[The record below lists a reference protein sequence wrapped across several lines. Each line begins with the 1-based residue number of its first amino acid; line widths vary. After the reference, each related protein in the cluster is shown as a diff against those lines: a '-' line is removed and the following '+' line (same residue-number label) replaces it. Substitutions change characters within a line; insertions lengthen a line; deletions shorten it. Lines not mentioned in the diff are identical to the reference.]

1 MTLCL
6 CRADAHGAPEGQGQ
20 RSLDSESID
29 VGLCGFDKD
38 KGRPLWIFFFRFSKS
53 LWLKKTN
60 TKIKNRMPYNYVIQ
74 CPRTA
79 MTCSRPTS
87 EVVYWSPCSYF
98 SVKPLSRLQLILKN
112 LSFPYELF
120 ALKHHI
126 WIAFC
131 RHVKSPFR
139 ELGEVGL

>member
-29 VGLCGFDKD
+29 VGLCGFDKI
-38 KGRPLWIFFFRFSKS
+38 KGDHFEFFFSDSQKAYGSKS
-53 LWLKKTN
+53 KNKNKKPHAPL
-60 TKIKNRMPYNYVIQ
+60 IYVIQ

-87 EVVYWSPCSYF
+87 EVVY
-98 SVKPLSRLQLILKN
+98 
-112 LSFPYELF
+112 
-120 ALKHHI
+120 
-126 WIAFC
+126 
-131 RHVKSPFR
+131 
-139 ELGEVGL
+139 